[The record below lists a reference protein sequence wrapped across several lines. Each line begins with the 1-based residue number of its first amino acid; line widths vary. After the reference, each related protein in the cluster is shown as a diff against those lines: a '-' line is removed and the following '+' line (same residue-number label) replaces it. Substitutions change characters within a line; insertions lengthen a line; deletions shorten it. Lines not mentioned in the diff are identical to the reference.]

1 MKRFYDGHPAV
12 VLSYLLGAV
21 VFTLV
26 FPHPLFLGVSV
37 AAAVVTGAVVGGR
50 RFLRFLMS
58 VMLPVALLT
67 ALLNPVFSH
76 AGVTVLDYLPDGNP
90 FTAESVI
97 YGGCAGLTLVAAGSF
112 LYVLGTVFSS
122 DKAVYLAGRLSPSAA
137 LTFAMTLRFLPRYAE
152 RFQAVKRAAG
162 EEEAHGF
169 PAKVKGAVSRF
180 SAVTAYALESAPQ
193 TAKVM
198 RARGY
203 GTTKRTAFAVYRF
216 TRDEG
221 IISAFLVLSAA
232 GLTAAALTGVAAYR
246 VYPSVKSAPF
256 GTAFF
261 AALAGYAAYCSLPV
275 ICGIGEVIR
284 WKRSLS
290 KG

>member
-1 MKRFYDGHPAV
+1 MKRFFDGHPAV
-12 VLSYLLGAV
+12 VFLYLLGAV

-37 AAAVVTGAVVGGR
+37 AAAVVTGSAVGGR
-50 RFLRFLMS
+50 RFLRFLVS
-58 VMLPVALLT
+58 VMLPAALFT

-76 AGVTVLDYLPDGNP
+76 AGVTVLGYLADGNP
-90 FTAESVI
+90 LTAESVI

-152 RFQAVKRAAG
+152 RFRAVKRAQG
-162 EEEAHGF
+162 EDGEQGF
-169 PAKVKGAVSRF
+169 LPIVKIAVSRF

-203 GTTKRTAFAVYRF
+203 GTAKRTAFAVYRF
-216 TRDEG
+216 TRNDV

-232 GLTAAALTGVAAYR
+232 GLTVAALTGVAAYR
-246 VYPSVKSAPF
+246 VYPSVKSAPLA
-256 GTAFF
+256 GGFF
-261 AALAGYAAYCSLPV
+261 AALAGQAVYGFLPV